1 MTKTC
6 SESDKK
12 RGITEVELWDIVE
25 NGRGDINNIRVT
37 YEDMECEN
45 MEYYSHTLVE
55 VADGEKVMTGY
66 WL

>member
-25 NGRGDINNIRVT
+25 NGRGDINNIRVA
-37 YEDMECEN
+37 YEN
-45 MEYYSHTLVE
+45 MER
-55 VADGEKVMTGY
+55 DKI
-66 WL
+66 